1 MLDREHREHKVY
13 LCLLQMIPGL
23 EERLINGTDESILHI
38 AELVRSFRPYQYL
51 FDYC

>member
-13 LCLLQMIPGL
+13 LRLMQMIPGL
-23 EERLINGTDESILHI
+23 EERLINGTDEYILHI
-38 AELVRSFRPYQYL
+38 AELVRSFRPYRYL

>member
-13 LCLLQMIPGL
+13 LRLMQMIPGL
-23 EERLINGTDESILHI
+23 KERLINGTGEYILHI
-38 AELVRSFRPYQYL
+38 TELVRSFRPYRYL